1 MEDKIEVV
9 GVDGD
14 LVRDF
19 VLLEVE
25 EVFKELLF
33 LRLVIFLS
41 DKALVSTDLVVAKN
55 RSMHDLL
62 QDKLVARVP
71 HLVVNL
77 AKVQTREQAV

>member
-1 MEDKIEVV
+1 MEDKVEVV

-14 LVRDF
+14 LVCDF

-25 EVFKELLF
+25 EILKELLF

-55 RSMHDLL
+55 RSVNDLL
-62 QDKLVARVP
+62 
-71 HLVVNL
+71 
-77 AKVQTREQAV
+77 

>member
-1 MEDKIEVV
+1 MEDKVEVV

-25 EVFKELLF
+25 EVLKELLF

-55 RSMHDLL
+55 RSVNDLL
-62 QDKLVARVP
+62 
-71 HLVVNL
+71 
-77 AKVQTREQAV
+77 